1 MEGRG
6 ELLHGR
12 GRRPDEPGCRL
23 VLPITQAGGC
33 RDQGLRC
40 LLARRQGP
48 GVTPLAPHYGG
59 EPSWWAKA
67 APAARLES
75 PLPNEVD
82 VVVVGGGY
90 TGMTAAARLAR
101 RGRSVALLEKH
112 ELGWGASSRNGGMVH
127 PGFKV
132 GPADLL
138 KRYGDQGR
146 QLYQASVDAFALL
159 EETITTDRIECD
171 YARTGHLHLAYKP
184 RDMEQLEAEARV
196 LAEEWG
202 ISARILDRDAL
213 AAEIASPVYH
223 GGLLYER
230 SGGLHPAKYFAG
242 LARLAFDRG
251 AHLHDRTPAVALARR
266 RQGGFTVETP
276 RGAIAA
282 RDVLL
287 ATNGYS
293 DGLVP
298 SIRRRIIPIGS
309 YIIATEPLSDDRAR
323 SAIPNRRMLFDSK
336 NFLYYWRLSSDNRM
350 LFGGRASFAPTTIA
364 KARDWL
370 HAAMVRV
377 HPPLAR
383 IMVEHAWGGNVG
395 FTFDRLPHIGRIEG
409 ITYALGYCGTGVAM
423 ATYFGQ
429 LAADWI
435 GGGPLPECWQRA
447 FPSLPLYRETP
458 WFLPAVGWY
467 YAALDRL

>member
-1 MEGRG
+1 M
-6 ELLHGR
+6 
-12 GRRPDEPGCRL
+12 
-23 VLPITQAGGC
+23 
-33 RDQGLRC
+33 
-40 LLARRQGP
+40 
-48 GVTPLAPHYGG
+48 
-59 EPSWWAKA
+59 
-67 APAARLES
+67 
-75 PLPNEVD
+75 
-82 VVVVGGGY
+82 VVGGGY
-90 TGMTAAARLAR
+90 TGMMAAARLAQ

-132 GPADLL
+132 GPAALL
-138 KRYGDQGR
+138 KRYGDRGR
-146 QLYQASVDAFALL
+146 QLYQASLDAFALL
-159 EETITTDRIECD
+159 EETITTNRIECD
-171 YARTGHLHLAYKP
+171 YARSGDLHLAYKP
-184 RDMEQLEAEARV
+184 GHLEHLEAEARV
-196 LAEEWG
+196 LGEGFG
-202 ISARILDRDAL
+202 ISARVLDRDAL
-213 AAEIASPVYH
+213 AAEIGSPMYH

-251 AHLHDRTPAVALARR
+251 AHLYDRTPAVALTR
-266 RQGGFTVETP
+266 RQRGSLSVRTP
-276 RGAIAA
+276 RGEIAT

-298 SIRRRIIPIGS
+298 SVRRRIIPIGS
-309 YIIATEPLSDDRAR
+309 YIIATEPLSADRAR

-350 LFGGRASFAPTTIA
+350 LFGGRASFAPTTIGS
-364 KARDWL
+364 ARDWL
-370 HAAMVRV
+370 YAAMIRV
-377 HPPLAR
+377 HPQLAG

-395 FTFDRLPHIGRIEG
+395 FTFDRLPHIGRIDG

-423 ATYFGQ
+423 STYFGQ

-435 GGGPLPECWQRA
+435 AGGELPDCWQRA
-447 FPSLPLYRETP
+447 FPGLPLYRQTP

>member
-1 MEGRG
+1 M
-6 ELLHGR
+6 
-12 GRRPDEPGCRL
+12 
-23 VLPITQAGGC
+23 
-33 RDQGLRC
+33 
-40 LLARRQGP
+40 
-48 GVTPLAPHYGG
+48 
-59 EPSWWAKA
+59 
-67 APAARLES
+67 
-75 PLPNEVD
+75 
-82 VVVVGGGY
+82 VVGGGY
-90 TGMTAAARLAR
+90 TGMTAAARLAQ

-309 YIIATEPLSDDRAR
+309 YIIATEPLSADRAR

-370 HAAMVRV
+370 YAAMVRV
-377 HPPLAR
+377 HPQLAG

-395 FTFDRLPHIGRIEG
+395 FTFDRLPHIGRTEG

-423 ATYFGQ
+423 STYFGQ

-435 GGGPLPECWQRA
+435 AGGELPDCWQRT
-447 FPSLPLYRETP
+447 FPGLPLYRETP